1 MNLRLIKKKFRQEV
15 LVDDKGELNR
25 KHVVIYRLVL
35 LCSKASAG
43 LLLSIFLGPISLVR
57 PIEIWLMTTR
67 LSKISF
73 FIQDLEMGLRE
84 IQHRNLNRKIWVIA
98 LYPIEFPNKYLAQQY
113 RRHVTLLGKRQ
124 KWIGEAI
131 RFVVP
136 IFRIRRRRVNNRSSN
151 KFEIWNSGSPTLNFK
166 RDEIKRGEK
175 LESDL
180 NLYQEFIS
188 FAISSKQYRSHVD
201 KAQVANS
208 KSEKQDLITTIP
220 DLSNYL
226 ALFSELS
233 KNNLLVLRMGIH
245 EDNRLPVDVGHGVID
260 YAFLNRSEF
269 GDVWLAS
276 RCLYFSTAGAGAWW
290 LGAAFGKRTVLSDS
304 YALRGTSGAN
314 DLFIP
319 QLAKFEQSSEIAS
332 FAWMVA
338 NDEWAFDQNKLNREY
353 SIIKN
358 TPQQIVDVNF
368 EMLARLSGN
377 WVETDEDIDLQRRFR
392 SCQDLYRPAD
402 RSPARIGAKF
412 LREHQYLLPD

>member
-1 MNLRLIKKKFRQEV
+1 MNLRTVSKKFRQEV
-15 LVDDKGELNR
+15 LVDSIGEYNSTAVIVCR
-25 KHVVIYRLVL
+25 FVV
-35 LCSKASAG
+35 LCVKAFAG
-43 LLLSIFLGPISLVR
+43 LCLSIFLGPISLVR

-84 IQHRNLNRKIWVIA
+84 IQCRNSNRKIWVIA
-98 LYPIEFPNKYLAQQY
+98 LYPIDFPNKYLAQQY
-113 RRHVTLLGKRQ
+113 RRHVTLLGKNQ

-131 RFVVP
+131 RFVAPV
-136 IFRIRRRRVNNRSSN
+136 FRIQRKRVNNRSSN
-151 KFEIWNSGSPTLNFK
+151 KFEIWNSGSPTLGFNS
-166 RDEIKRGEK
+166 DEIERGEK
-175 LESDL
+175 IESNL
-180 NLYQEFIS
+180 NLCQEFIC
-188 FAISSKQYRSHVD
+188 FAIASKLYRSHVD
-201 KAQVANS
+201 VTQVAI
-208 KSEKQDLITTIP
+208 SESERQDLITTIP

-226 ALFSELS
+226 ALFRELS
-233 KNNLLVLRMGIH
+233 KNNLSVLRMGIR
-245 EDNRLPVDVGHGVID
+245 EDTPLPAGVGHDVVD

-290 LGAAFGKRTVLSDS
+290 LGAIFGKRTVCSDS
-304 YALRGTSGAN
+304 YSLRGTSGAN

-319 QLAKFEQSSEIAS
+319 QLAKFEQGSELAS
-332 FAWMVA
+332 FSWMAA
-338 NDEWAFDQNKLNREY
+338 NDEWAFDQNKLKREY

-377 WVETDEDIDLQRRFR
+377 WVETDEDIDLQKRFR
-392 SCQDLYRPAD
+392 RCQDLFRPAD

-412 LREHQYLLPD
+412 LREHQHLLPV